1 MIDFAIFVAAIVTIL
16 GLVFYSAK
24 LKIDKRKTFN
34 GILQLAV
41 DKDALTK
48 ELAEA
53 KMEIQ
58 KLSSPDDGFV
68 KFLSESRVW
77 AYEYIESAQKEIQE
91 IVSAIDAEKTL
102 LSETKPIRKAELE
115 DILNRIIKHSDRLKA
130 ILPEDN

>member
-1 MIDFAIFVAAIVTIL
+1 MIDFVIFVAAIVTIL

-24 LKIDKRKTFN
+24 LKIDKKKTFR
-34 GILQLAV
+34 GVLQLMI
-41 DKDALTK
+41 DKDILMK

-53 KMEIQ
+53 KIEAQ

-91 IVSAIDAEKTL
+91 VVSAIDAEKDL
-102 LSETKPIRKAELE
+102 LSETKQIRKAELE

-130 ILPEDN
+130 ILPENN